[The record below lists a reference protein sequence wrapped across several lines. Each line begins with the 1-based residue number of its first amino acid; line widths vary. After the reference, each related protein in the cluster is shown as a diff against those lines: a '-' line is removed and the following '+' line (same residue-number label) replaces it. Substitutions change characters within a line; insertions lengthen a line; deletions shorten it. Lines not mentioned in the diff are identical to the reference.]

1 MSVDLLEGI
10 RGTGILKN
18 ERTGVQIEGY
28 LHMTYLLELQCV
40 PRFKFYPCSVGSIE
54 LSKFLSQRKEIGPEF
69 TMLQAT
75 TSEGDAIRI
84 EGIDLS
90 SYHVSSCETEQSCL
104 EFRAQE
110 VLIGEEKAVSEI
122 KFYIPNLEFWGTEWS
137 TLPDKM
143 NRADKSTVEFKDY
156 LIEIRQIPD
165 YRNVISEL
173 QSAHEKV
180 AVTSVITLGHETSP
194 VDVAHT
200 VELMDVLN
208 ELLNLAMGRFAFW
221 PKCEGYKEGKLVW
234 KKLRSRRLHQF
245 GPRLGFLGSQS
256 NPRALKQFVSSSLE
270 NFDKWFSKN
279 RTIARRIV
287 HSYLW
292 GLNSPLLETKIYS
305 LSYALEVLVN
315 QFLEPEQKKSYHRED
330 KKKLVDE
337 FIEFVQEKVISKIV
351 NGEKAKFRGNEL
363 KNKIGNFFSRHFREK
378 IMALLKESQ
387 EKWDDR
393 WDEWIDNFVKARNSV
408 IHDSEKSEAE
418 LLLAWFQGRE
428 LIELIFLGKGW
439 LSIKH
444 RQSKITPSF
453 LAWIDQQQ

>member
-40 PRFKFYPCSVGSIE
+40 PRFKFYPCSLGSIE

-110 VLIGEEKAVSEI
+110 VLIGKEEAASEI

-137 TLPDKM
+137 TLPD
-143 NRADKSTVEFKDY
+143 NIHRADKSTVEFEDY

-180 AVTSVITLGHETSP
+180 AITSVITLRHETSP

-208 ELLNLAMGRFAFW
+208 ELLNLAMGRFVFW

-245 GPRLGFLGSQS
+245 GPCLGFLGSQS
-256 NPRALKQFVSSSLE
+256 DPRALKQFVSSSLD

-292 GLNSPLLETKIYS
+292 GLNLPLYETEIYS
-305 LSYALEVLVN
+305 LSYALELLVN
-315 QFLEPEQKKSYHRED
+315 RYLEPEQKKSYRIDD
-330 KKKLVDE
+330 KKTLMGDFKQ
-337 FIEFVQEKVISKIV
+337 FVQEKVISKIV
-351 NGEKAKFRGNEL
+351 DEEKDRFRGNEL
-363 KNKIGNFFSRHFREK
+363 KNKVGNFFSRPFREK
-378 IMALLKESQ
+378 IMTLLKESQ
-387 EKWDDR
+387 DEWDGR
-393 WDEWIDNFVKARNSV
+393 WDEWISSFVKVRNSV
-408 IHDSEKSEAE
+408 VHDSKTSEAE
-418 LLLAWFQGRE
+418 LLRAWFQGRE

-439 LSIKH
+439 LSIEH

-453 LAWIDQQQ
+453 LAWLDQQQ